1 MVEIGPVRITPVG
14 HGSLIIRY
22 ASRVIHV
29 DPYSEAGDYSRLP
42 KADQIWIT
50 HEHYDH
56 FDPSALELIRQP
68 TTEFVVPPAVADKLK
83 APARMHVLKNGDRC
97 TVMDIA
103 VEAVPAYNVVRER
116 SPGVKYHPRGIGN
129 GYVADFEGHR
139 IYIAGDT
146 ECIPEMSR
154 LQNIE
159 LAILPLMLP
168 YTMSPQEALQ
178 AVQSFLPNKV
188 LPYHTKPETAQEF
201 AKLLRESKVEVEL
214 IGA

>member
-1 MVEIGPVRITPVG
+1 MIKIGPVRITPVG

-22 ASRVIHV
+22 AGRVIHV

-68 TTEFVVPPAVADKLK
+68 TTEFIVPPSVAGKIE
-83 APARMHVLKNGDRC
+83 APAQINVLKNGDRC
-97 TVMDIA
+97 TVMGVT

-116 SPGVKYHPRGIGN
+116 SPGVKYHPQGTGN

-139 IYIAGDT
+139 IYVAGDT

-154 LQNIE
+154 LQDIE

-168 YTMSPQEALQ
+168 YTMSPQEAVQ
-178 AVQSFLPNKV
+178 AVQSFLPRQV
-188 LPYHTKPETAQEF
+188 LPYHTTPKTAQEF
-201 AKLLRESKVEVEL
+201 ARLLKASKTEVEL
-214 IGA
+214 VGV